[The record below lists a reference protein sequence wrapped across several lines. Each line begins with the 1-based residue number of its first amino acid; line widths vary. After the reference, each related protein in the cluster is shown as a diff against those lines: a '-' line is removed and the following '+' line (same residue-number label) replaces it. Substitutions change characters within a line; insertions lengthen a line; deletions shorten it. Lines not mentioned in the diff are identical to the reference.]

1 MPRDLAAILDF
12 MYHGE
17 VNVKQDHL
25 NSFLAV
31 AERLKVRGLCQ
42 NDGGSSSGSKAATPQ
57 VEKPKSRVMD
67 LEVHHPRSLEP
78 QAKRPRPSL
87 PAAPAVA
94 EDDEVEEL
102 PPPQV
107 KVEEGAEAP
116 HRRGSAQHFP
126 GGEAPHHSYP
136 MAETGYDENL
146 QGSEYG
152 DYSGYDEELGYME
165 GGGGGVDPT
174 QGTKGKAVSSLY
186 RAGAAGSTCTLAPPL
201 YSTSAELGRHGSSL
215 FKCT

>member
-42 NDGGSSSGSKAATPQ
+42 NDGGSASGSKAPTPQ

-67 LEVHHPRSLEP
+67 LEVHNPRSLEP
-78 QAKRPRPSL
+78 QAKRPRPSHPVA
-87 PAAPAVA
+87 PAAA

-107 KVEEGAEAP
+107 KLEEGAEAP

-126 GGEAPHHSYP
+126 GGETPHHYP

-152 DYSGYDEELGYME
+152 DYSGYDEEMGYME

-174 QGTKGKAVSSLY
+174 QGTKGRAPSL
-186 RAGAAGSTCTLAPPL
+186 
-201 YSTSAELGRHGSSL
+201 
-215 FKCT
+215 